1 MSVTV
6 EGSLRIKRI
15 QGANGP
21 FCVGDLLTEIGEF
34 RVKDPVLDQFEE
46 GNYTGRYIIQR
57 IFSWSYTSNGRL
69 VVEIRARLA
78 DLHVQSGVEGAVP
91 DTPVEPDPADEAPA
105 GSTAGSN
112 EKARRPDEEGGP
124 LPSAVQGDEPA
135 PTDVQ
140 RSAASVEAPDLQLFG
155 DELYALVAARQ
166 PVKLDPAIDDRRH
179 FREQRNRLKSGL
191 DYGFV
196 PEEQVWYPQES
207 DRYQGYLADKADR

>member
-46 GNYTGRYIIQR
+46 GVYTGRYIIQR

-78 DLHVQSGVEGAVP
+78 DLQIDDGTESTVP
-91 DTPVEPDPADEAPA
+91 DAPAEPDPADEQSQPA
-105 GSTAGSN
+105 
-112 EKARRPDEEGGP
+112 EEGAESP
-124 LPSAVQGDEPA
+124 AVAREDDKPAETASAPVAD
-135 PTDVQ
+135 
-140 RSAASVEAPDLQLFG
+140 ASPDRRLFG
-155 DELYALVAARQ
+155 DELYALVVERK
-166 PVKLDPAIDDRRH
+166 PVKLDPAIDDRKR

-191 DYGFV
+191 DYAFV
-196 PEEQVWYPQES
+196 PEEQTWYPAES
-207 DRYQGYLADKADR
+207 EQYQAYLAGKSEA